1 MRKFSKNLLFRG
13 AQFCAPLLLL
23 LVIIAVTS
31 LARARPAEAAKK
43 TSDFQAFSWKTRADL
58 VKHLKNGQDSNQIRY
73 SEYGFKID
81 TRSSTMYLKG
91 RNKPINLTAR
101 CHGDDSPYRWWFW
114 VKGNK
119 LRSSGIHWS
128 TDSFIATTK
137 PLTYKNG
144 NYNTNQYTNQGD
156 HAPVKRYEVSKA
168 GGFIKSRGKDLTIKG
183 AKWGVSFYVIDLK
196 EWYNNKNYNKLA
208 DDYSGRVFIH
218 TIASIYSAGERRLA
232 GPFTTLASWQAAAR
246 ARGFDSRGVDDYKD
260 HYNQIIPI
268 NNTIKHKLRI
278 YRMHT
283 SKENPVAGKI
293 TDDGEVADSCKFK
306 NDYSSKDSS
315 FIDEKKLKAGSVFTL
330 SKIKTY
336 EYGGTK
342 YYLKGI
348 REVHIDENREAQPY
362 AKFMMLDSLN
372 DNPVAGTDKS
382 TDKYTKVDSNDV
394 SKVDS
399 ISSKD
404 LMYYKKYNIKVNN
417 HSVSVTKKSKDTK
430 VKSVA
435 AGKKKGLT
443 GKKKWD
449 ALADYMKDLH
459 WKNGIKENRIYLVY
473 QEIPEIS
480 IKVFNKVYEHVDG
493 KGYVCVSGGTSPV
506 YKEKIQSGDD
516 KIAVNLTK
524 IQERSV
530 AQEKPDKAGCAAVY
544 KTLGSKKY
552 FPKDIKI
559 SYTDTNGNDTTKKFS
574 IKDYYYDS
582 ANESVGAAGDGF
594 VETDTKK
601 TYSINTGHRDTEKA
615 LNAIVKYV
623 YEKVKLNADRSGEV
637 KIEINYYQPK
647 VPNVALIYRRSYD
660 SDGKAVD
667 TLVQTKKLDNTVI
680 NSTTDE
686 KNCEGSYGPY
696 PTELTF
702 VKNSEGKWSVS
713 ERQPSAGTDNA
724 NTLPLVE
731 EAVYKSEIKNYHG
744 AGSDSWSGSGLRE
757 KSNYF
762 IEKDSTSHTVKY
774 STVFK
779 GNAVKLVYGEKQA
792 SYTFNVYYARKCNGV
807 LGEWELGKTVTKYV
821 DTTPEEEIKR
831 TRYLTYNDTLEG
843 MGVTT
848 VLKPETYLLQDDLTY
863 AAGNKELVKVLG
875 KKTVLVWPQKSMDS
889 VTVNV
894 FYISEDVIPP
904 TPKPSFPI
912 TGGNS
917 SETVTWDDLGHLMGM
932 EEQPSLSSSHNHCES
947 SGRIEEDEVS
957 TVSSSNSSVELEG
970 AADLTLPNGKKD
982 WKNGGKYVPN
992 KLKSKAVT
1000 SAYLSRGGVEKHN
1013 NKTTFTVK
1021 TYRDV
1026 YVHHERWGTDEN
1038 GNRVDQSYRTYDG
1051 IQYGFFDVDVK
1062 TVYFELLR
1070 AEVWKPEKAKVFN
1083 YAFPNSE
1090 VGDKAEL
1097 DSDGDCRTLPKALF
1111 QLKDYF
1117 VLLNNNYPE
1126 WGSNNWGES
1135 TFGEAWC
1142 KINTAALA
1150 NITLRAPDLTIEEGQ
1165 QKPSYKDMISTVHA
1179 NLPGIIKSNWD
1190 VQSDILSFFHPR
1202 WEEEVCMP
1210 KLLCWNEL
1218 E

>member
-1 MRKFSKNLLFRG
+1 M
-13 AQFCAPLLLL
+13 A
-23 LVIIAVTS
+23 ITS
-31 LARARPAEAAKK
+31 LARARPAKAA
-43 TSDFQAFSWKTRADL
+43 SDFKAFSWKTRAEL
-58 VKHLKNGQDSNQIRY
+58 KRHLRSDRDSNGIKY
-73 SEYGFKID
+73 SDYGFEIN
-81 TRSSTMYLKG
+81 TNSSTMYLKG
-91 RNKPINLTAR
+91 KGEIDLTAR
-101 CHGDDSPYRWWFW
+101 CNGDKSPYRWWFW

-119 LRSSGIHWS
+119 LKSSGIHWS
-128 TDSFIATTK
+128 TDSFVATTK
-137 PLTYKNG
+137 PLTG
-144 NYNTNQYTNQGD
+144 SYNTDQYARQGD
-156 HAPVKRYEVSKA
+156 HAPVTRYEVSRR
-168 GGFIKSRGKDLTIKG
+168 GGFIASKGRDLTING
-183 AKWGVSFYVIDLK
+183 AKWGISFYVIDLSK
-196 EWYNNKNYNKLA
+196 WYNNRNYNKLA
-208 DDYSGRVFIH
+208 DDFSGRVYLH
-218 TIASIYSAGERRLA
+218 TIASIYNANERRLA
-232 GPFTTLASWQAAAR
+232 GPFRTLASWTSAAR
-246 ARGFDSRGVDDYKD
+246 ARSFDERGIDDYKD
-260 HYNQIIPI
+260 HYNQVIPI
-268 NNTIKHKLRI
+268 NNTIRHRLRI

-283 SKENPVAGKI
+283 SKKNPVAGKI
-293 TDDGEVADSCKFK
+293 TDDGEVAESCKFTA
-306 NDYSSKDSS
+306 NGHDSS
-315 FIDEKKLKAGSVFTL
+315 FIDEKELKAGSVFTL

-348 REVHIDENREAQPY
+348 REVHIDPDTNEAQPY
-362 AKFMMLDSLN
+362 AKFMMLDSLTS
-372 DNPVAGTDKS
+372 NPVAGTDKS

-404 LMYYKKYNIKVNN
+404 LMYYKEYHIKVNN

-449 ALADYMKDLH
+449 ALADYMKNLH

-524 IQERSV
+524 IQERSI
-530 AQEKPDKAGCAAVY
+530 AKEKPDKAGCAAVY

-559 SYTDTNGNDTTKKFS
+559 SYTDTDGNDTTKKFS

-667 TLVQTKKLDNTVI
+667 TLVQTKKLGNTVI

-713 ERQPSAGTDNA
+713 ERQSSAGTDSA

-757 KSNYF
+757 ETNYF

-779 GNAVKLVYGEKQA
+779 GNVVKLVYGEKQA

-863 AAGNKELVKVLG
+863 ATGNKELVKVLG

-894 FYISEDVIPP
+894 FYVSEEVIPP
-904 TPKPSFPI
+904 TPKPSFPV
-912 TGGNS
+912 TEGNS
-917 SETVTWDDLGHLMGM
+917 SETVTWDDLGHLMGT

-1038 GNRVDQSYRTYDG
+1038 GSRVDQSYRTYDG

-1135 TFGEAWC
+1135 TFGKAWC
-1142 KINTAALA
+1142 KINKAALA

-1165 QKPSYKDMISTVHA
+1165 EKPSYEDMISTVHA

-1202 WEEEVCMP
+1202 WEEEVRMP

>member
-23 LVIIAVTS
+23 LMIIAVTS
-31 LARARPAEAAKK
+31 LARAHPVEAAKK
-43 TSDFQAFSWKTRADL
+43 TSDFQAFCWDDREEL

-73 SEYGFKID
+73 SEYGFKVD

-91 RNKPINLTAR
+91 RNKPIDLTAR
-101 CHGDDSPYRWWFW
+101 CHGSKSPYRWWFW

-119 LRSSGIHWS
+119 LRTSSIHWS

-156 HAPVKRYEVSKA
+156 HAPVRCYEVSKTD
-168 GGFIKSRGKDLTIKG
+168 GFIKSKGKPVFAKG
-183 AKWGVSFYVIDLK
+183 AKWGISFYVIDLSK
-196 EWYNNKNYNKLA
+196 WYNNKNYNKLA

-218 TIASIYSAGERRLA
+218 TIASIYGANERRLA

-268 NNTIKHKLRI
+268 NNHIKHELRI

-283 SKENPVAGKI
+283 SKKNPVAGKI
-293 TDDGEVADSCKFK
+293 TDKGKVYESCKFK
-306 NDYSSKDSS
+306 DAKGDNS
-315 FIDEKKLKAGSVFTL
+315 FVGKKSLKAGSVFTL

-348 REVHIDENREAQPY
+348 REVHIDPDTNKAQPY
-362 AKFMMLDSLN
+362 AKFMMLDSLTS
-372 DNPVAGTDKS
+372 NPVAGTDKS

-404 LMYYKKYNIKVNN
+404 LMYYKEYNIKVNN
-417 HSVSVTKKSKDTK
+417 HGVSVTKKSNDTK
-430 VKSVA
+430 VKSVV

-443 GKKKWD
+443 GRKKWD
-449 ALADYMKDLH
+449 ALADYMKNLH

-516 KIAVNLTK
+516 TVAVNLTR
-524 IQERSV
+524 IQERSI
-530 AQEKPDKAGCAAVY
+530 AKEKPDKAGCAAVY

-667 TLVQTKKLDNTVI
+667 TLVQTKKLGNTVI

-713 ERQPSAGTDNA
+713 ERQSSAGTDSA

-757 KSNYF
+757 ETKYYV
-762 IEKDSTSHTVKY
+762 EKDSTSHTVKY

-863 AAGNKELVKVLG
+863 TAGNKELVKVLG

-894 FYISEDVIPP
+894 FYVSEDVIPP

-912 TGGNS
+912 TGGTS
-917 SETVTWDDLGHLMGM
+917 SEIVTWDDLGHSMGT

-1000 SAYLSRGGVEKHN
+1000 SAYLSRGGVKKHN

-1090 VGDKAEL
+1090 VGDKAGL

-1202 WEEEVCMP
+1202 WEEQVCMP

>member
-1 MRKFSKNLLFRG
+1 M
-13 AQFCAPLLLL
+13 
-23 LVIIAVTS
+23 
-31 LARARPAEAAKK
+31 
-43 TSDFQAFSWKTRADL
+43 
-58 VKHLKNGQDSNQIRY
+58 
-73 SEYGFKID
+73 
-81 TRSSTMYLKG
+81 
-91 RNKPINLTAR
+91 
-101 CHGDDSPYRWWFW
+101 
-114 VKGNK
+114 
-119 LRSSGIHWS
+119 
-128 TDSFIATTK
+128 
-137 PLTYKNG
+137 
-144 NYNTNQYTNQGD
+144 
-156 HAPVKRYEVSKA
+156 
-168 GGFIKSRGKDLTIKG
+168 
-183 AKWGVSFYVIDLK
+183 
-196 EWYNNKNYNKLA
+196 
-208 DDYSGRVFIH
+208 
-218 TIASIYSAGERRLA
+218 
-232 GPFTTLASWQAAAR
+232 
-246 ARGFDSRGVDDYKD
+246 
-260 HYNQIIPI
+260 
-268 NNTIKHKLRI
+268 
-278 YRMHT
+278 
-283 SKENPVAGKI
+283 
-293 TDDGEVADSCKFK
+293 
-306 NDYSSKDSS
+306 
-315 FIDEKKLKAGSVFTL
+315 
-330 SKIKTY
+330 
-336 EYGGTK
+336 
-342 YYLKGI
+342 
-348 REVHIDENREAQPY
+348 
-362 AKFMMLDSLN
+362 
-372 DNPVAGTDKS
+372 
-382 TDKYTKVDSNDV
+382 
-394 SKVDS
+394 
-399 ISSKD
+399 
-404 LMYYKKYNIKVNN
+404 
-417 HSVSVTKKSKDTK
+417 
-430 VKSVA
+430 
-435 AGKKKGLT
+435 
-443 GKKKWD
+443 
-449 ALADYMKDLH
+449 
-459 WKNGIKENRIYLVY
+459 
-473 QEIPEIS
+473 
-480 IKVFNKVYEHVDG
+480 
-493 KGYVCVSGGTSPV
+493 
-506 YKEKIQSGDD
+506 
-516 KIAVNLTK
+516 
-524 IQERSV
+524 
-530 AQEKPDKAGCAAVY
+530 
-544 KTLGSKKY
+544 
-552 FPKDIKI
+552 
-559 SYTDTNGNDTTKKFS
+559 
-574 IKDYYYDS
+574 
-582 ANESVGAAGDGF
+582 
-594 VETDTKK
+594 
-601 TYSINTGHRDTEKA
+601 
-615 LNAIVKYV
+615 
-623 YEKVKLNADRSGEV
+623 
-637 KIEINYYQPK
+637 
-647 VPNVALIYRRSYD
+647 
-660 SDGKAVD
+660 
-667 TLVQTKKLDNTVI
+667 
-680 NSTTDE
+680 
-686 KNCEGSYGPY
+686 
-696 PTELTF
+696 
-702 VKNSEGKWSVS
+702 
-713 ERQPSAGTDNA
+713 
-724 NTLPLVE
+724 
-731 EAVYKSEIKNYHG
+731 
-744 AGSDSWSGSGLRE
+744 RE

-875 KKTVLVWPQKSMDS
+875 KRTVLVWPQKSMDS

-894 FYISEDVIPP
+894 FYVSEEVIPP
-904 TPKPSFPI
+904 TPKPSFPV
-912 TGGNS
+912 TEGNS
-917 SETVTWDDLGHLMGM
+917 SETVTWDDLGHPMGT
-932 EEQPSLSSSHNHCES
+932 EGDPSECSSHNHCES

-982 WKNGGKYVPN
+982 WKNGGQYVPN

-1000 SAYLSRGGVEKHN
+1000 SAYLSRGGVKKHN

-1165 QKPSYKDMISTVHA
+1165 EKPSYEDMISTVHA

>member
-1 MRKFSKNLLFRG
+1 
-13 AQFCAPLLLL
+13 
-23 LVIIAVTS
+23 
-31 LARARPAEAAKK
+31 
-43 TSDFQAFSWKTRADL
+43 
-58 VKHLKNGQDSNQIRY
+58 
-73 SEYGFKID
+73 
-81 TRSSTMYLKG
+81 MYLKG
-91 RNKPINLTAR
+91 KGKINLTAR
-101 CHGDDSPYRWWFW
+101 CHGSKSPYRWWFW

-168 GGFIKSRGKDLTIKG
+168 GGFIKSKGKPVFAKG
-183 AKWGVSFYVIDLK
+183 AKWGISFYVIDLSK
-196 EWYNNKNYNKLA
+196 WYNNKNYNKLA
-208 DDYSGRVFIH
+208 DDYSGRVYIH
-218 TIASIYSAGERRLA
+218 TIASIYNANERRLA
-232 GPFTTLASWQAAAR
+232 GPFRTLASWKAAAR

-260 HYNQIIPI
+260 HYNQVLPI
-268 NNTIKHKLRI
+268 NNTIRHTLRI

-283 SKENPVAGKI
+283 SKKKPVAGKI

-315 FIDEKKLKAGSVFTL
+315 FIDEKELKAGSVFTL

-348 REVHIDENREAQPY
+348 REVHIDPDTDEAQPY
-362 AKFMMLDSLN
+362 AKFMMLDSLTS
-372 DNPVAGTDKS
+372 NPVVGTDKS

-404 LMYYKKYNIKVNN
+404 LMYYKEYNIKVNN
-417 HSVSVTKKSKDTK
+417 HSVSVTKTSNNTK
-430 VKSVA
+430 VKSVV
-435 AGKKKGLT
+435 AGKKRGLT
-443 GKKKWD
+443 GRKKWD

-493 KGYVCVSGGTSPV
+493 DGYVCVSGGTSPV

-516 KIAVNLTK
+516 TVAVNLTK
-524 IQERSV
+524 IQERSI
-530 AQEKPDKAGCAAVY
+530 AKEKPDKAGCAAVY

-552 FPKDIKI
+552 FPRDIKI

-667 TLVQTKKLDNTVI
+667 TLVQTKKLGNTVI
-680 NSTTDE
+680 NSTADE
-686 KNCEGSYGPY
+686 KSCEGSYGPY

-702 VKNSEGKWSVS
+702 VKNSEGKWGVAEKQSG
-713 ERQPSAGTDNA
+713 AGTDSA

-757 KSNYF
+757 KSKYYV
-762 IEKDSTSHTVKY
+762 EKDSTSHTVKY

-831 TRYLTYNDTLEG
+831 TRYLIYNDTLEG

-894 FYISEDVIPP
+894 FYVSEDVIPP
-904 TPKPSFPI
+904 TPTPSSPAEEE
-912 TGGNS
+912 
-917 SETVTWDDLGHLMGM
+917 ETTETFTWDDLGNSMGT
-932 EEQPSLSSSHNHCES
+932 EEQPSSSSSHNHCES

-957 TVSSSNSSVELEG
+957 TVSSTESSVELDG

-992 KLKSKAVT
+992 KLKSKAET
-1000 SAYLSRGGVEKHN
+1000 SAYLSKGAVKKHN

-1026 YVHHERWGTDEN
+1026 YVHHERWGTDES
-1038 GNRVDQSYRTYDG
+1038 GSRVDQSYRTYDG

-1165 QKPSYKDMISTVHA
+1165 
-1179 NLPGIIKSNWD
+1179 
-1190 VQSDILSFFHPR
+1190 SDILSFFHTR
-1202 WEEEVCMP
+1202 WEEQVCMP

>member
-1 MRKFSKNLLFRG
+1 MRKFSKKFIVRG

-23 LVIIAVTS
+23 LVMIAVTS
-31 LARARPAEAAKK
+31 LARARPAKAA
-43 TSDFQAFSWKTRADL
+43 SDFKAFSWKTRGELA
-58 VKHLKNGQDSNQIRY
+58 KHLRSDRDSNGIKY
-73 SEYGFKID
+73 SDYGFEIN
-81 TRSSTMYLKG
+81 TNSSTMYLKG
-91 RNKPINLTAR
+91 KGEIDLTAR
-101 CHGDDSPYRWWFW
+101 CKGDDSPYRWWFW

-128 TDSFIATTK
+128 TDSFVATTK
-137 PLTYKNG
+137 PLTG
-144 NYNTNQYTNQGD
+144 SYNTNQYARQGD
-156 HAPVKRYEVSKA
+156 HAPVTRYEVSRR
-168 GGFIKSRGKDLTIKG
+168 GGFIASKGRDLTING
-183 AKWGVSFYVIDLK
+183 AKWGISLYVIDLSK
-196 EWYNNKNYNKLA
+196 WYNNRNYNKLA
-208 DDYSGRVFIH
+208 DDFSGRVYLH
-218 TIASIYSAGERRLA
+218 TIASIYNANERRLA
-232 GPFTTLASWQAAAR
+232 GPFRTLASWTSAAR
-246 ARGFDSRGVDDYKD
+246 ARSFDERGIDDYKD
-260 HYNQIIPI
+260 HYNQVIPI
-268 NNTIKHKLRI
+268 NNTIRHKLRI

-293 TDDGEVADSCKFK
+293 TDDGKVAESCEFK
-306 NDYSSKDSS
+306 NNKEQDIS
-315 FIDEKKLKAGSVFTL
+315 FIDEKELKAGSVFTL
-330 SKIKTY
+330 SNIKTY

-362 AKFMMLDSLN
+362 AKFMMLDSLTS
-372 DNPVAGTDKS
+372 NPVAGTDKS

-430 VKSVA
+430 VKSVV
-435 AGKKKGLT
+435 AGKKRGLT
-443 GKKKWD
+443 GRKKWD

-516 KIAVNLTK
+516 TVAVNLTR
-524 IQERSV
+524 IQERSI
-530 AQEKPDKAGCAAVY
+530 AKEKPDKAGCAAVY
-544 KTLGSKKY
+544 KTLGGKKY

-601 TYSINTGHRDTEKA
+601 IYSINTGHRDTEKA

-667 TLVQTKKLDNTVI
+667 TLVQTKKLGNTVI

-702 VKNSEGKWSVS
+702 VKNSEGKWSVAEGQS
-713 ERQPSAGTDNA
+713 SAGTDST

-875 KKTVLVWPQKSMDS
+875 KRTVLVWPQKSMDS

-894 FYISEDVIPP
+894 FYVSEDVIPP
-904 TPKPSFPI
+904 TPTPSFPI
-912 TGGNS
+912 TEGTS
-917 SETVTWDDLGHLMGM
+917 SETVTWDDLGHSMGT

-982 WKNGGKYVPN
+982 WKNGGQYVPN

-1000 SAYLSRGGVEKHN
+1000 SAYLSRGGVKKHN

>member
-23 LVIIAVTS
+23 LMIIAVTS
-31 LARARPAEAAKK
+31 LARARPVEAAKK
-43 TSDFQAFSWKTRADL
+43 TSDFQAFCWDDRGKL

-73 SEYGFKID
+73 SEYGFKVD
-81 TRSSTMYLKG
+81 TRSSMMYLKG
-91 RNKPINLTAR
+91 RNKPIDLTAR
-101 CHGDDSPYRWWFW
+101 CHGSKSPYRWWFW

-119 LRSSGIHWS
+119 LRTSPIHWS

-156 HAPVKRYEVSKA
+156 HAPVKCYEVSKTD
-168 GGFIKSRGKDLTIKG
+168 GFIKSKGKPVFAKG
-183 AKWGVSFYVIDLK
+183 AKWGISFYVIDLSK
-196 EWYNNKNYNKLA
+196 WYNNKNYNKLA
-208 DDYSGRVFIH
+208 DDYSGRVYIH
-218 TIASIYSAGERRLA
+218 TIASIYGASGKRLA

-268 NNTIKHKLRI
+268 NNSVRHELRI

-283 SKENPVAGKI
+283 SKKNPVAGKI
-293 TDDGEVADSCKFK
+293 TDDGEVDESCKFK
-306 NDYSSKDSS
+306 DAKGESS
-315 FIDEKKLKAGSVFTL
+315 FIAKKPLKAGSVFTL

-348 REVHIDENREAQPY
+348 REVHIDDKGNAQPY
-362 AKFMMLDSLN
+362 AKFMMLDSLTS
-372 DNPVAGTDKS
+372 NPVAGTDKS

-417 HSVSVTKKSKDTK
+417 HSVSVTKTSNNTK
-430 VKSVA
+430 VKSVV
-435 AGKKKGLT
+435 AGKKRGLT
-443 GKKKWD
+443 GRKKWD

-524 IQERSV
+524 IQERSI
-530 AQEKPDKAGCAAVY
+530 AKEKPDKAGCAAVY

-601 TYSINTGHRDTEKA
+601 TYSINTGHKDTEKA

-713 ERQPSAGTDNA
+713 ERQPSAGTDSA

-757 KSNYF
+757 ETKYYV
-762 IEKDSTSHTVKY
+762 EKDSTSHTVKY

-821 DTTPEEEIKR
+821 DTTPEEESKR

-848 VLKPETYLLQDDLTY
+848 VLKPETYLLQDDLTSTE
-863 AAGNKELVKVLG
+863 GNKELVKVLG
-875 KKTVLVWPQKSMDS
+875 KKTVLVCPQKSMDS

-894 FYISEDVIPP
+894 FYVSEDVIPP
-904 TPKPSFPI
+904 TPKPSSPVDEE
-912 TGGNS
+912 
-917 SETVTWDDLGHLMGM
+917 ETTETFTWDDLGNSMGT

-957 TVSSSNSSVELEG
+957 TVSSTESSVELEG

-982 WKNGGKYVPN
+982 WKNGGQYVPN
-992 KLKSKAVT
+992 KLKSKAET
-1000 SAYLSRGGVEKHN
+1000 SAYLSKGAVKKHN
-1013 NKTTFTVK
+1013 SKTTFTVK

-1026 YVHHERWGTDEN
+1026 YVHHERWGTDES
-1038 GNRVDQSYRTYDG
+1038 GSRVDQSYRTYDG

-1142 KINTAALA
+1142 KINKAALA
-1150 NITLRAPDLTIEEGQ
+1150 NIMLRAPDLTIEEGQ

-1210 KLLCWNEL
+1210 KLLC
-1218 E
+1218 

>member
-1 MRKFSKNLLFRG
+1 MRKFSKKFIVRG
-13 AQFCAPLLLL
+13 VRFCTPLLLF
-23 LVIIAVTS
+23 LVVMAITS
-31 LARARPAEAAKK
+31 LARARPAKAA
-43 TSDFQAFSWKTRADL
+43 SDFKAFSWKTRAEL
-58 VKHLKNGQDSNQIRY
+58 KRHLRSDRDSNGIKY
-73 SEYGFKID
+73 SDYGFEIN
-81 TRSSTMYLKG
+81 TNSSTMYLKG
-91 RNKPINLTAR
+91 KGEIDLTAR
-101 CHGDDSPYRWWFW
+101 CNGDKSPYRWWFW

-119 LRSSGIHWS
+119 LKSSGIHWS
-128 TDSFIATTK
+128 TDSFVATTK
-137 PLTYKNG
+137 PLTG
-144 NYNTNQYTNQGD
+144 SYNTDQYARQGD
-156 HAPVKRYEVSKA
+156 HAPVTRYEVSRR
-168 GGFIKSRGKDLTIKG
+168 GGFIASKGRDLTING
-183 AKWGVSFYVIDLK
+183 AKWGISFYVIDLSK
-196 EWYNNKNYNKLA
+196 WYNNRNYNKLA
-208 DDYSGRVFIH
+208 DDFSGRVYLH
-218 TIASIYSAGERRLA
+218 TIASIYNANERRLA
-232 GPFTTLASWQAAAR
+232 GPFRTLASWTSAAR
-246 ARGFDSRGVDDYKD
+246 ARSFDERGIDDYKD
-260 HYNQIIPI
+260 HYNQVIPI
-268 NNTIKHKLRI
+268 NNTIRHTLRI

-283 SKENPVAGKI
+283 SKKNPVAGKI
-293 TDDGEVADSCKFK
+293 TDDGEVAESCKFGR
-306 NDYSSKDSS
+306 NSS
-315 FIDEKKLKAGSVFTL
+315 FIDEKELKAGSVFTF

-348 REVHIDENREAQPY
+348 REVHIDPDTNEAQPY
-362 AKFMMLDSLN
+362 AKFMMLDSLTS
-372 DNPVAGTDKS
+372 NPVAGTDKL

-404 LMYYKKYNIKVNN
+404 LMYYKEYNIKVNN
-417 HSVSVTKKSKDTK
+417 HGVSVTKKSNDTK
-430 VKSVA
+430 VKSVV
-435 AGKKKGLT
+435 AGKKRGLT
-443 GKKKWD
+443 GRKKWD

-493 KGYVCVSGGTSPV
+493 DGYVCVSGGTSPV

-516 KIAVNLTK
+516 TVAVNLTR
-524 IQERSV
+524 IQERSI
-530 AQEKPDKAGCAAVY
+530 AKEKPDKAGCAAVY

-601 TYSINTGHRDTEKA
+601 TYSINTGHKDTEKA

-667 TLVQTKKLDNTVI
+667 TLVQTKKLGNTVI

-713 ERQPSAGTDNA
+713 ERQSSAGTDSA

-757 KSNYF
+757 KSNYYV
-762 IEKDSTSHTVKY
+762 EKDSTSHTVKY

-894 FYISEDVIPP
+894 FYVSEDVIPP
-904 TPKPSFPI
+904 TPKPSFPV
-912 TGGNS
+912 TEGNS
-917 SETVTWDDLGHLMGM
+917 SETVTWDDLGHSMGT
-932 EEQPSLSSSHNHCES
+932 EENPSLSSSHNHCES

-982 WKNGGKYVPN
+982 WKNGGQYVPN

-1000 SAYLSRGGVEKHN
+1000 SAYLSRGAVKKHN

-1026 YVHHERWGTDEN
+1026 YVHHERWGTDES
-1038 GNRVDQSYRTYDG
+1038 GSRVDQSYRTYDG

-1165 QKPSYKDMISTVHA
+1165 EKPSYEDMISTVHA

-1190 VQSDILSFFHPR
+1190 VQSDILSFSHPR
-1202 WEEEVCMP
+1202 WEEDVRMP

>member
-23 LVIIAVTS
+23 LMIIAVTS
-31 LARARPAEAAKK
+31 LARARPVEAAKK
-43 TSDFQAFSWKTRADL
+43 TSDFQAFCWDDRGKL

-73 SEYGFKID
+73 SEYGFKVD
-81 TRSSTMYLKG
+81 TRSSMMYLKG
-91 RNKPINLTAR
+91 RNKPIDLTAR
-101 CHGDDSPYRWWFW
+101 CHGSKSPYRWWFW

-119 LRSSGIHWS
+119 LRTSPIHWS

-156 HAPVKRYEVSKA
+156 HAPVKCYEVSKTD
-168 GGFIKSRGKDLTIKG
+168 GFIKSKEKPVFAKG
-183 AKWGVSFYVIDLK
+183 AKWGISFYVIDLSK
-196 EWYNNKNYNKLA
+196 WYNNKNYNKLA
-208 DDYSGRVFIH
+208 DDYSGRVYIH
-218 TIASIYSAGERRLA
+218 TIASIYGASGKRLA

-268 NNTIKHKLRI
+268 NNSVRHELRI

-283 SKENPVAGKI
+283 SKKNPVAGKI
-293 TDDGEVADSCKFK
+293 TDDGEVDESCKFK
-306 NDYSSKDSS
+306 DAKGESS
-315 FIDEKKLKAGSVFTL
+315 FIAKKPLKAGSVFTL

-348 REVHIDENREAQPY
+348 REVHIDDKGNAQPY
-362 AKFMMLDSLN
+362 AKFMMLDSLTS
-372 DNPVAGTDKS
+372 NPVAGTDKS

-417 HSVSVTKKSKDTK
+417 HSVSVTKTSNNTK
-430 VKSVA
+430 VKSVV
-435 AGKKKGLT
+435 AGKKRGLT
-443 GKKKWD
+443 GRKKWD

-524 IQERSV
+524 IQERSI
-530 AQEKPDKAGCAAVY
+530 AKEKPDKAGCAAVY

-601 TYSINTGHRDTEKA
+601 TYSINTGHKDTEKA

-713 ERQPSAGTDNA
+713 ERQPSAGTDSA

-757 KSNYF
+757 ETKYYV
-762 IEKDSTSHTVKY
+762 EKDSTSHTVKY

-821 DTTPEEEIKR
+821 DTTPEEESKR

-848 VLKPETYLLQDDLTY
+848 VLKPETYLLQDDLTSTE
-863 AAGNKELVKVLG
+863 GNKELVKVLG
-875 KKTVLVWPQKSMDS
+875 KKTVLVCPQKSMDS

-894 FYISEDVIPP
+894 FYVSEDVIPP
-904 TPKPSFPI
+904 TPKPSSPVDEE
-912 TGGNS
+912 
-917 SETVTWDDLGHLMGM
+917 ETTETFTWDDLGNSMGT

-957 TVSSSNSSVELEG
+957 TVSSTESSVELEG

-982 WKNGGKYVPN
+982 WKNGGQYVPN
-992 KLKSKAVT
+992 KLKSKAET
-1000 SAYLSRGGVEKHN
+1000 SAYLSKGAVKKHN
-1013 NKTTFTVK
+1013 SKTTFTVK

-1026 YVHHERWGTDEN
+1026 YVHHERWGTDES
-1038 GNRVDQSYRTYDG
+1038 GSRVDQSYRTYDG

-1142 KINTAALA
+1142 KINKAALA
-1150 NITLRAPDLTIEEGQ
+1150 NIMLRAPDLTIEEGQ

-1210 KLLCWNEL
+1210 KLLC
-1218 E
+1218 

>member
-1 MRKFSKNLLFRG
+1 MRKFSKKFIVRG
-13 AQFCAPLLLL
+13 VRFCTPLLLF
-23 LVIIAVTS
+23 LVVMAITS
-31 LARARPAEAAKK
+31 LARARPAKAA
-43 TSDFQAFSWKTRADL
+43 SDFKAFSWKTRAEL
-58 VKHLKNGQDSNQIRY
+58 KRHLRSDRDSNGIKY
-73 SEYGFKID
+73 SDYGFEIN
-81 TRSSTMYLKG
+81 TNSSTMYLKG
-91 RNKPINLTAR
+91 KGEIDLTAR
-101 CHGDDSPYRWWFW
+101 CNGDKSPYRWWFW

-119 LRSSGIHWS
+119 LKSSGIHWS
-128 TDSFIATTK
+128 TDSFVATTK
-137 PLTYKNG
+137 PLTG
-144 NYNTNQYTNQGD
+144 SYNTDQYARQGD
-156 HAPVKRYEVSKA
+156 HAPVTRYEVSRR
-168 GGFIKSRGKDLTIKG
+168 GGFIASKGRDLTING
-183 AKWGVSFYVIDLK
+183 AKWGISFYVIDLSK
-196 EWYNNKNYNKLA
+196 WYNNRNYNKLA
-208 DDYSGRVFIH
+208 DDFSGRVYLH
-218 TIASIYSAGERRLA
+218 TIASIYNANERRLA
-232 GPFTTLASWQAAAR
+232 GPFRTLASWTSAAR
-246 ARGFDSRGVDDYKD
+246 ARSFDERGIDDYKD
-260 HYNQIIPI
+260 HYNQVIPI
-268 NNTIKHKLRI
+268 NNTIRHTLRI

-283 SKENPVAGKI
+283 SKKNPVAGKI
-293 TDDGEVADSCKFK
+293 TDDGEVAESCKFGR
-306 NDYSSKDSS
+306 NSS
-315 FIDEKKLKAGSVFTL
+315 FIDEKELKAGSVFTF

-348 REVHIDENREAQPY
+348 REVHIDPDTNEAQPY

-404 LMYYKKYNIKVNN
+404 LMYYKEYNIKVNN

-430 VKSVA
+430 VKSVV
-435 AGKKKGLT
+435 AGKKRGLT
-443 GKKKWD
+443 GRKKWKD
-449 ALADYMKDLH
+449 IADYMKNLH

-493 KGYVCVSGGTSPV
+493 DGYVCVSGGTSPV

-516 KIAVNLTK
+516 TVAVNLTK
-524 IQERSV
+524 IQERSI

-544 KTLGSKKY
+544 KTLGGKKY

-559 SYTDTNGNDTTKKFS
+559 SYTDTDGNDTTKKFS

-601 TYSINTGHRDTEKA
+601 TYSINTGHKDTEKA

-647 VPNVALIYRRSYD
+647 VPNVALIYRRTYD
-660 SDGKAVD
+660 ENGKAVD
-667 TLVQTKKLDNTVI
+667 TLVQTKKLGNTVI

-713 ERQPSAGTDNA
+713 ERQSSAGTDSA

-757 KSNYF
+757 KSNYYV
-762 IEKDSTSHTVKY
+762 EKDSTSHTVKY

-894 FYISEDVIPP
+894 FYVSEDVIPP
-904 TPKPSFPI
+904 TPKPSFPV
-912 TGGNS
+912 TEGNS
-917 SETVTWDDLGHLMGM
+917 SETVTWDDLGHSMGT

-947 SGRIEEDEVS
+947 AGRIEEDEVS

-1000 SAYLSRGGVEKHN
+1000 SAYLSRGGVKKHN

-1026 YVHHERWGTDEN
+1026 YVHHERWGTDES
-1038 GNRVDQSYRTYDG
+1038 GSRVDQSYRTYDG

-1202 WEEEVCMP
+1202 WEEQVCMP

>member
-1 MRKFSKNLLFRG
+1 MRKFSKKFIVRG

-23 LVIIAVTS
+23 LVMIAVTS
-31 LARARPAEAAKK
+31 LARARPAKAA
-43 TSDFQAFSWKTRADL
+43 SDFKAFSWKTRGELA
-58 VKHLKNGQDSNQIRY
+58 KHLRSDRDSNGIKY
-73 SEYGFKID
+73 SDYGFEIN
-81 TRSSTMYLKG
+81 TNSSTMYLKG
-91 RNKPINLTAR
+91 KGEIDLTAR
-101 CHGDDSPYRWWFW
+101 CKGDDSPYRWWFW

-128 TDSFIATTK
+128 TDSFVATTK
-137 PLTYKNG
+137 PLTG
-144 NYNTNQYTNQGD
+144 SYNTNQYARQGD
-156 HAPVKRYEVSKA
+156 HAPVTRYEVSRR
-168 GGFIKSRGKDLTIKG
+168 GGFIASKGRDLTING
-183 AKWGVSFYVIDLK
+183 AKWGISLYVIDLSK
-196 EWYNNKNYNKLA
+196 WYNNRNYNKLA
-208 DDYSGRVFIH
+208 DDFSGRVYLH
-218 TIASIYSAGERRLA
+218 TIASIYNANERRLA
-232 GPFTTLASWQAAAR
+232 GPFRTLASWTSAAR
-246 ARGFDSRGVDDYKD
+246 ARSFDERGIDDYKD
-260 HYNQIIPI
+260 HYNQVIPI
-268 NNTIKHKLRI
+268 NNTIRHKLRI

-293 TDDGEVADSCKFK
+293 TDDGKVAESCEFK
-306 NDYSSKDSS
+306 NNKEQDIS
-315 FIDEKKLKAGSVFTL
+315 FIDEKELKAGSVFTL
-330 SKIKTY
+330 SNIKTY

-362 AKFMMLDSLN
+362 AKFMMLDSLTS
-372 DNPVAGTDKS
+372 NPVAGTDKS

-430 VKSVA
+430 VKSVV
-435 AGKKKGLT
+435 AGKKRGLT
-443 GKKKWD
+443 GRKKWD

-516 KIAVNLTK
+516 TVAVNLTR
-524 IQERSV
+524 IQERSI
-530 AQEKPDKAGCAAVY
+530 AKEKPDKAGCAAVY
-544 KTLGSKKY
+544 KTLGGKKY

-601 TYSINTGHRDTEKA
+601 IYSINTGHRDTEKA

-667 TLVQTKKLDNTVI
+667 TLVQTKKLGNTVI

-702 VKNSEGKWSVS
+702 VKNSEGKWSVAEGQS
-713 ERQPSAGTDNA
+713 SAGTDST

-875 KKTVLVWPQKSMDS
+875 KRTVLVWRSR
-889 VTVNV
+889 
-894 FYISEDVIPP
+894 
-904 TPKPSFPI
+904 
-912 TGGNS
+912 
-917 SETVTWDDLGHLMGM
+917 
-932 EEQPSLSSSHNHCES
+932 SL
-947 SGRIEEDEVS
+947 
-957 TVSSSNSSVELEG
+957 
-970 AADLTLPNGKKD
+970 
-982 WKNGGKYVPN
+982 W
-992 KLKSKAVT
+992 
-1000 SAYLSRGGVEKHN
+1000 
-1013 NKTTFTVK
+1013 
-1021 TYRDV
+1021 
-1026 YVHHERWGTDEN
+1026 
-1038 GNRVDQSYRTYDG
+1038 
-1051 IQYGFFDVDVK
+1051 
-1062 TVYFELLR
+1062 
-1070 AEVWKPEKAKVFN
+1070 
-1083 YAFPNSE
+1083 
-1090 VGDKAEL
+1090 
-1097 DSDGDCRTLPKALF
+1097 
-1111 QLKDYF
+1111 
-1117 VLLNNNYPE
+1117 
-1126 WGSNNWGES
+1126 
-1135 TFGEAWC
+1135 
-1142 KINTAALA
+1142 TA
-1150 NITLRAPDLTIEEGQ
+1150 
-1165 QKPSYKDMISTVHA
+1165 
-1179 NLPGIIKSNWD
+1179 
-1190 VQSDILSFFHPR
+1190 
-1202 WEEEVCMP
+1202 
-1210 KLLCWNEL
+1210 
-1218 E
+1218 

>member
-1 MRKFSKNLLFRG
+1 M
-13 AQFCAPLLLL
+13 
-23 LVIIAVTS
+23 
-31 LARARPAEAAKK
+31 AEK
-43 TSDFQAFSWKTRADL
+43 Q
-58 VKHLKNGQDSNQIRY
+58 
-73 SEYGFKID
+73 
-81 TRSSTMYLKG
+81 
-91 RNKPINLTAR
+91 
-101 CHGDDSPYRWWFW
+101 
-114 VKGNK
+114 
-119 LRSSGIHWS
+119 SG
-128 TDSFIATTK
+128 
-137 PLTYKNG
+137 
-144 NYNTNQYTNQGD
+144 
-156 HAPVKRYEVSKA
+156 
-168 GGFIKSRGKDLTIKG
+168 
-183 AKWGVSFYVIDLK
+183 
-196 EWYNNKNYNKLA
+196 
-208 DDYSGRVFIH
+208 
-218 TIASIYSAGERRLA
+218 
-232 GPFTTLASWQAAAR
+232 
-246 ARGFDSRGVDDYKD
+246 
-260 HYNQIIPI
+260 
-268 NNTIKHKLRI
+268 
-278 YRMHT
+278 
-283 SKENPVAGKI
+283 
-293 TDDGEVADSCKFK
+293 
-306 NDYSSKDSS
+306 
-315 FIDEKKLKAGSVFTL
+315 
-330 SKIKTY
+330 
-336 EYGGTK
+336 
-342 YYLKGI
+342 
-348 REVHIDENREAQPY
+348 
-362 AKFMMLDSLN
+362 
-372 DNPVAGTDKS
+372 AGTDS
-382 TDKYTKVDSNDV
+382 
-394 SKVDS
+394 
-399 ISSKD
+399 
-404 LMYYKKYNIKVNN
+404 
-417 HSVSVTKKSKDTK
+417 
-430 VKSVA
+430 
-435 AGKKKGLT
+435 
-443 GKKKWD
+443 
-449 ALADYMKDLH
+449 
-459 WKNGIKENRIYLVY
+459 
-473 QEIPEIS
+473 
-480 IKVFNKVYEHVDG
+480 
-493 KGYVCVSGGTSPV
+493 
-506 YKEKIQSGDD
+506 
-516 KIAVNLTK
+516 
-524 IQERSV
+524 
-530 AQEKPDKAGCAAVY
+530 
-544 KTLGSKKY
+544 
-552 FPKDIKI
+552 
-559 SYTDTNGNDTTKKFS
+559 
-574 IKDYYYDS
+574 
-582 ANESVGAAGDGF
+582 
-594 VETDTKK
+594 
-601 TYSINTGHRDTEKA
+601 
-615 LNAIVKYV
+615 
-623 YEKVKLNADRSGEV
+623 
-637 KIEINYYQPK
+637 
-647 VPNVALIYRRSYD
+647 
-660 SDGKAVD
+660 
-667 TLVQTKKLDNTVI
+667 
-680 NSTTDE
+680 
-686 KNCEGSYGPY
+686 
-696 PTELTF
+696 
-702 VKNSEGKWSVS
+702 
-713 ERQPSAGTDNA
+713 A

-757 KSNYF
+757 KSKYF
-762 IEKDSTSHTVKY
+762 IEKDSASHTVKY

-875 KKTVLVWPQKSMDS
+875 KRTVLVWPQKSMDS

-894 FYISEDVIPP
+894 FYISEEVIPP
-904 TPKPSFPI
+904 TPKPSFPV
-912 TGGNS
+912 TEGTS
-917 SETVTWDDLGHLMGM
+917 SEIVTWDDLGHPMGT
-932 EEQPSLSSSHNHCES
+932 EENPSECSSHVHCES
-947 SGRIEEDEVS
+947 AGRIERDEVS

-1000 SAYLSRGGVEKHN
+1000 SAYLSKGAVKKHN

-1202 WEEEVCMP
+1202 WEEQVCMP

>member
-23 LVIIAVTS
+23 LMIIAVTS
-31 LARARPAEAAKK
+31 LARARPVEAAKK
-43 TSDFQAFSWKTRADL
+43 TSDFQAFCWDDRGKL

-73 SEYGFKID
+73 SEYGFKVD
-81 TRSSTMYLKG
+81 TRSSMMYLKG
-91 RNKPINLTAR
+91 RNKPIDLTAR
-101 CHGDDSPYRWWFW
+101 CHGSKSPYRWWFW

-119 LRSSGIHWS
+119 LRTSPIHWS

-144 NYNTNQYTNQGD
+144 NYNTNQYTNQGE
-156 HAPVKRYEVSKA
+156 HAPVKCYEVSKTD
-168 GGFIKSRGKDLTIKG
+168 GFIKSKGKPVFAKG
-183 AKWGVSFYVIDLK
+183 AKWGISFYVIDLSK
-196 EWYNNKNYNKLA
+196 WYNNKNYNKLA
-208 DDYSGRVFIH
+208 DDYSGRVYIH
-218 TIASIYSAGERRLA
+218 TIASIYGASGKRLA

-268 NNTIKHKLRI
+268 NNSVRHELRI

-283 SKENPVAGKI
+283 SKKNPVAGKI
-293 TDDGEVADSCKFK
+293 TDDGEVDESCKFK
-306 NDYSSKDSS
+306 DAKGESS
-315 FIDEKKLKAGSVFTL
+315 FIAKKPLKAGSVFTL

-348 REVHIDENREAQPY
+348 REVHIDDKGNAQPY
-362 AKFMMLDSLN
+362 AKFMMLDSLTS
-372 DNPVAGTDKS
+372 NPVAGTDKS

-417 HSVSVTKKSKDTK
+417 HSVSVTKTSNNTK
-430 VKSVA
+430 VKSVV
-435 AGKKKGLT
+435 AGKKRGLT
-443 GKKKWD
+443 GRKKWD

-524 IQERSV
+524 IQERSI
-530 AQEKPDKAGCAAVY
+530 AKEKPDKAGCAAVY

-601 TYSINTGHRDTEKA
+601 TYSINTGHKDTEKA

-713 ERQPSAGTDNA
+713 ERQPSAGTDSA

-757 KSNYF
+757 ETKYYV
-762 IEKDSTSHTVKY
+762 EKDSTSHTVKY

-821 DTTPEEEIKR
+821 DTTPEEESKR

-848 VLKPETYLLQDDLTY
+848 VLKPETYLLQDDLTSTE
-863 AAGNKELVKVLG
+863 GNKELVKVLG
-875 KKTVLVWPQKSMDS
+875 KKTVLVCPQKSMDS

-894 FYISEDVIPP
+894 FYVSEDVIPP
-904 TPKPSFPI
+904 TPKPSSPVDEE
-912 TGGNS
+912 
-917 SETVTWDDLGHLMGM
+917 ETTETFTWDDLGNSMGT

-957 TVSSSNSSVELEG
+957 TVSSTESSVELEG

-982 WKNGGKYVPN
+982 WKNGGQYVPN
-992 KLKSKAVT
+992 KLKSKAET
-1000 SAYLSRGGVEKHN
+1000 SAYLSKGAVKKHN
-1013 NKTTFTVK
+1013 SKTTFTVK

-1026 YVHHERWGTDEN
+1026 YVHHERWGTDES
-1038 GNRVDQSYRTYDG
+1038 GSRVDQSYRTYDG

-1142 KINTAALA
+1142 KINKAALA
-1150 NITLRAPDLTIEEGQ
+1150 NIMLRAPDLTIEEGQ

-1210 KLLCWNEL
+1210 KLLC
-1218 E
+1218 

>member
-792 SYTFNVYYARKCNGV
+792 SYTFNVYCARKCNGV

>member
-23 LVIIAVTS
+23 LMIIAVTS
-31 LARARPAEAAKK
+31 LARARPVEAAKK
-43 TSDFQAFSWKTRADL
+43 TSDFQAFCWDDRGKL

-73 SEYGFKID
+73 SEYGFKVD
-81 TRSSTMYLKG
+81 TRSSMMYLKG
-91 RNKPINLTAR
+91 RNKPIDLTAR
-101 CHGDDSPYRWWFW
+101 CHGSKSPYRWWFW

-119 LRSSGIHWS
+119 LRTSPIHWS

-156 HAPVKRYEVSKA
+156 HAPVKCYEVSKTD
-168 GGFIKSRGKDLTIKG
+168 GFIKSKGKPVFAKG
-183 AKWGVSFYVIDLK
+183 AKWGISFYVIDLSK
-196 EWYNNKNYNKLA
+196 WYNNKNYNKLA
-208 DDYSGRVFIH
+208 DDYSGRVYIH
-218 TIASIYSAGERRLA
+218 TIASIYGASGKRLA
-232 GPFTTLASWQAAAR
+232 GPFTTLASWPAAAR

-268 NNTIKHKLRI
+268 NNSVRHELRI

-283 SKENPVAGKI
+283 SKKNPVAGKI
-293 TDDGEVADSCKFK
+293 TDDGEVDESCKFK
-306 NDYSSKDSS
+306 DAKGESS
-315 FIDEKKLKAGSVFTL
+315 FIAKKPLKAGSVFTL

-348 REVHIDENREAQPY
+348 REVHIDDKGNAQPY
-362 AKFMMLDSLN
+362 AKFMMLDSLTS
-372 DNPVAGTDKS
+372 NPVAGTDKS

-417 HSVSVTKKSKDTK
+417 HSVSVTKTSNNTK
-430 VKSVA
+430 VKSVV
-435 AGKKKGLT
+435 AGKKRGLT
-443 GKKKWD
+443 GRKKWD

-524 IQERSV
+524 IQERSI
-530 AQEKPDKAGCAAVY
+530 AKEKPDKAGCAAVY

-601 TYSINTGHRDTEKA
+601 TYSINTGHKDTEKA

-713 ERQPSAGTDNA
+713 ERQPSAGTDSA

-757 KSNYF
+757 ETKYYV
-762 IEKDSTSHTVKY
+762 EKDSTSHTVKY

-821 DTTPEEEIKR
+821 DTTPEEESKR

-848 VLKPETYLLQDDLTY
+848 VLKPETYLLQDDLTSTE
-863 AAGNKELVKVLG
+863 GNKELVKVLG
-875 KKTVLVWPQKSMDS
+875 KKTVLVCPQKSMDS

-894 FYISEDVIPP
+894 FYVSEDVIPP
-904 TPKPSFPI
+904 TPKPSSPVDEE
-912 TGGNS
+912 
-917 SETVTWDDLGHLMGM
+917 ETTETFTWDDLGNSMGT

-957 TVSSSNSSVELEG
+957 TVSSTESSVELEG

-982 WKNGGKYVPN
+982 WKNGGQYVPN
-992 KLKSKAVT
+992 KLKSKAET
-1000 SAYLSRGGVEKHN
+1000 SAYLSKGAVKKHN
-1013 NKTTFTVK
+1013 SKTTFTVK

-1026 YVHHERWGTDEN
+1026 YVHHERWGTDES
-1038 GNRVDQSYRTYDG
+1038 GSRVDQSYRTYDG

-1142 KINTAALA
+1142 KINKAALA
-1150 NITLRAPDLTIEEGQ
+1150 NIMLRAPDLTIEEGQ

-1210 KLLCWNEL
+1210 KLLC
-1218 E
+1218 

>member
-1 MRKFSKNLLFRG
+1 MRKFSKKFIVRG

-23 LVIIAVTS
+23 LVMIAVTS
-31 LARARPAEAAKK
+31 LARARPAKAA
-43 TSDFQAFSWKTRADL
+43 SDFKAFSWKTRGELA
-58 VKHLKNGQDSNQIRY
+58 KHLRSDRDSNGIKY
-73 SEYGFKID
+73 SDYGFEIN
-81 TRSSTMYLKG
+81 TNSSTMYLKG
-91 RNKPINLTAR
+91 KGEIDLTAR
-101 CHGDDSPYRWWFW
+101 CKGDDSPYRWWFW

-128 TDSFIATTK
+128 TDSFVATTK
-137 PLTYKNG
+137 PLTG
-144 NYNTNQYTNQGD
+144 SYNTNQYARQGD
-156 HAPVKRYEVSKA
+156 HAPVTRYEVSRR
-168 GGFIKSRGKDLTIKG
+168 GGFIASKGRDLTING
-183 AKWGVSFYVIDLK
+183 AKWGISLYVIDLSK
-196 EWYNNKNYNKLA
+196 WYNNRNYNKLA
-208 DDYSGRVFIH
+208 DDFSGRVYLH
-218 TIASIYSAGERRLA
+218 TIASIYNANERRLA
-232 GPFTTLASWQAAAR
+232 GPFRTLASWTSAAR
-246 ARGFDSRGVDDYKD
+246 ARSFDERGIDDYKD
-260 HYNQIIPI
+260 HYNQVIPI
-268 NNTIKHKLRI
+268 NNTIRHKLRI

-293 TDDGEVADSCKFK
+293 TDDGKVAESCEFK
-306 NDYSSKDSS
+306 NNKEQDIS
-315 FIDEKKLKAGSVFTL
+315 FIDEKELKAGSVFTL
-330 SKIKTY
+330 SNIKTY

-362 AKFMMLDSLN
+362 AKFMMLDSLTS
-372 DNPVAGTDKS
+372 NPVAGTDKS

-430 VKSVA
+430 VKSVV
-435 AGKKKGLT
+435 AGKKRGLT
-443 GKKKWD
+443 GRKKWD

-516 KIAVNLTK
+516 TVAVNLTR
-524 IQERSV
+524 IQERSI
-530 AQEKPDKAGCAAVY
+530 AKEKPDKAGCAAVY
-544 KTLGSKKY
+544 KTLGGKKY

-601 TYSINTGHRDTEKA
+601 IYSINTGHRDTEKA

-667 TLVQTKKLDNTVI
+667 TLVQTKKLGNTVI

-702 VKNSEGKWSVS
+702 VKNSEGKWSVAEGQS
-713 ERQPSAGTDNA
+713 SAGTDST

-875 KKTVLVWPQKSMDS
+875 KRTVLVWPQKSMDS

-894 FYISEDVIPP
+894 FYVSEDVIPP
-904 TPKPSFPI
+904 TPTPSFPI
-912 TGGNS
+912 TEGTS
-917 SETVTWDDLGHLMGM
+917 SETVTWDDLGHSMGT

-982 WKNGGKYVPN
+982 WKNGGQYVPN

-1000 SAYLSRGGVEKHN
+1000 SAYLSRGGVKKHN

-1126 WGSNNWGES
+1126 WGSKNWGES

>member
-1 MRKFSKNLLFRG
+1 MRKFSKKFIVRG

-23 LVIIAVTS
+23 LMTIAITS

-43 TSDFQAFSWKTRADL
+43 TSDFQAFSWETRGDL

-73 SEYGFKID
+73 SEYGFKINTGSGD
-81 TRSSTMYLKG
+81 HYLKVEG
-91 RNKPINLTAR
+91 KREPINLTAR
-101 CHGDDSPYRWWFW
+101 CGESKGNNKPPYRYWFW

-128 TDSFIATTK
+128 TDSFVATTK
-137 PLTYKNG
+137 ALTG
-144 NYNTNQYTNQGD
+144 SYNTNQYDNRVNISRLE
-156 HAPVKRYEVSKA
+156 AS
-168 GGFIKSRGKDLTIKG
+168 GGKFIKSKGRALTVNG
-183 AKWGVSFYVIDLK
+183 ARYGITLYVIDLQP
-196 EWYNNKNYNKLA
+196 WYDKNYNKLA
-208 DDYSGRVFIH
+208 DDYSGRVYLH
-218 TIASIYSAGERRLA
+218 TIASIYDTNEKRLA
-232 GPFTTLASWQAAAR
+232 GPFRTLASWTSAAR
-246 ARGFDSRGVDDYKD
+246 ARGFAASGIDDYKD
-260 HYNQIIPI
+260 HYNQVLPI
-268 NNTIKHKLRI
+268 NKSIRHTLKV

-283 SKENPVAGKI
+283 SKKNPIAGKI
-293 TDDGEVADSCKFK
+293 TDDGEVAESCKFK
-306 NDYSSKDSS
+306 SKYDSEGSS
-315 FIDEKKLKAGSVFTL
+315 FIAEKPLKAGSVFTF

-348 REVHIDENREAQPY
+348 REVHIDDKGNAQPY
-362 AKFMMLDSLN
+362 AKFMMLDSLTS
-372 DNPVAGTDKS
+372 NPVAGTDKS

-404 LMYYKKYNIKVNN
+404 LMYYKEYNIKVNN
-417 HSVSVTKKSKDTK
+417 HGVSVTKTSNDTK
-430 VKSVA
+430 VKSVV
-435 AGKKKGLT
+435 AGKKRGLT
-443 GKKKWD
+443 GRKKWD

-493 KGYVCVSGGTSPV
+493 DGYVCVSGGTSPV

-516 KIAVNLTK
+516 TVAVNLTK
-524 IQERSV
+524 IQERSI
-530 AQEKPDKAGCAAVY
+530 AKEKPDKAGCAAVY

-552 FPKDIKI
+552 FPRDIKI

-667 TLVQTKKLDNTVI
+667 TLVQTKKLGNTVI
-680 NSTTDE
+680 NSTADE
-686 KNCEGSYGPY
+686 KSCEGSYGPY

-702 VKNSEGKWSVS
+702 VKNSEGKWGVAEKQSG
-713 ERQPSAGTDNA
+713 AGTDSA

-757 KSNYF
+757 KSKYYV
-762 IEKDSTSHTVKY
+762 EKDSTSHTVKY

-831 TRYLTYNDTLEG
+831 TRYLIYNDTLEG

-894 FYISEDVIPP
+894 FYVSEDVIPP
-904 TPKPSFPI
+904 TPTPSSPAEEE
-912 TGGNS
+912 
-917 SETVTWDDLGHLMGM
+917 ETTETFTWDDLGNSMGT
-932 EEQPSLSSSHNHCES
+932 EEQPSSSSSHNHCES

-957 TVSSSNSSVELEG
+957 TVSSTESSVELDG

-992 KLKSKAVT
+992 KLKSKAET
-1000 SAYLSRGGVEKHN
+1000 SAYLSKGAVKKHN

-1026 YVHHERWGTDEN
+1026 YVHHERWGTDES
-1038 GNRVDQSYRTYDG
+1038 GSRVDQSYRTYDG

-1165 QKPSYKDMISTVHA
+1165 
-1179 NLPGIIKSNWD
+1179 
-1190 VQSDILSFFHPR
+1190 SDILSFFHTR
-1202 WEEEVCMP
+1202 WEEQVCMP

>member
-1 MRKFSKNLLFRG
+1 M
-13 AQFCAPLLLL
+13 A
-23 LVIIAVTS
+23 ITS
-31 LARARPAEAAKK
+31 LARARPAKAA
-43 TSDFQAFSWKTRADL
+43 SDFKAFSWKTRGELA
-58 VKHLKNGQDSNQIRY
+58 KHLRSDRDSNGIKY
-73 SEYGFKID
+73 SDYGFEIN
-81 TRSSTMYLKG
+81 TNSSTMYIKG
-91 RNKPINLTAR
+91 KGKIDLTAK
-101 CHGDDSPYRWWFW
+101 CHGKDSPYRWWFW

-128 TDSFIATTK
+128 TDSFVATTK
-137 PLTYKNG
+137 LLTG
-144 NYNTNQYTNQGD
+144 SYNTNQYAKQGD
-156 HAPVKRYEVSKA
+156 HAPVTRYEVSKA
-168 GGFIKSRGKDLTIKG
+168 SGFIKSKGRDLTING
-183 AKWGVSFYVIDLK
+183 AKWGISFYVIDLSK
-196 EWYNNKNYNKLA
+196 WYNNKNYNKLA
-208 DDYSGRVFIH
+208 DDFSGRVYLH
-218 TIASIYSAGERRLA
+218 TIASIYDANERRLA
-232 GPFTTLASWQAAAR
+232 GPFRTLASWTSAAR
-246 ARGFDSRGVDDYKD
+246 ARSFDERGIDDYKD
-260 HYNQIIPI
+260 HYNQVIPI
-268 NNTIKHKLRI
+268 NNTIRHRLRI

-283 SKENPVAGKI
+283 SKKNPVAGKI
-293 TDDGEVADSCKFK
+293 TDDGEVAESCEFTDSDGRK
-306 NDYSSKDSS
+306 SSL
-315 FIDEKKLKAGSVFTL
+315 IDEKELKAGSVFTL
-330 SKIKTY
+330 SNIKTY

-348 REVHIDENREAQPY
+348 REVHIDPDTNEAQPY
-362 AKFMMLDSLN
+362 AKFMMLDSLTS
-372 DNPVAGTDKS
+372 NPVAGTDKS

-404 LMYYKKYNIKVNN
+404 LMYYKEYNIKVNN

-493 KGYVCVSGGTSPV
+493 DGYVCVSGGTSPV

-524 IQERSV
+524 IHERSI
-530 AQEKPDKAGCAAVY
+530 AKEKPDKAGCAAVY

-559 SYTDTNGNDTTKKFS
+559 SYTDTDGNDTTKKFS

-667 TLVQTKKLDNTVI
+667 TLVQTKKLGNTVI

-713 ERQPSAGTDNA
+713 ERQHSAGTDNA

-757 KSNYF
+757 KSNYYV
-762 IEKDSTSHTVKY
+762 EKDSTSHTVKY

-779 GNAVKLVYGEKQA
+779 GNAVKLVHGEKQA

-894 FYISEDVIPP
+894 FYVSEDVIPP

-917 SETVTWDDLGHLMGM
+917 SETVTWDDLGHSMGT

-957 TVSSSNSSVELEG
+957 TVSSSNSSVELDG

-982 WKNGGKYVPN
+982 WKNGGKYVSN

-1000 SAYLSRGGVEKHN
+1000 SAYLSRGGVKKHN

-1021 TYRDV
+1021 IYRDV
-1026 YVHHERWGTDEN
+1026 YVHHERWGTDES
-1038 GNRVDQSYRTYDG
+1038 GSRVDQSYRTYDG

-1083 YAFPNSE
+1083 YAFPNSQS
-1090 VGDKAEL
+1090 GDKAGL

-1117 VLLNNNYPE
+1117 VFLNNNYPE

-1165 QKPSYKDMISTVHA
+1165 EKPSYEDMISTVHA

-1202 WEEEVCMP
+1202 WEEQVCMP

>member
-493 KGYVCVSGGTSPV
+493 KGYVLS
-506 YKEKIQSGDD
+506 
-516 KIAVNLTK
+516 
-524 IQERSV
+524 
-530 AQEKPDKAGCAAVY
+530 
-544 KTLGSKKY
+544 
-552 FPKDIKI
+552 
-559 SYTDTNGNDTTKKFS
+559 
-574 IKDYYYDS
+574 
-582 ANESVGAAGDGF
+582 
-594 VETDTKK
+594 
-601 TYSINTGHRDTEKA
+601 
-615 LNAIVKYV
+615 
-623 YEKVKLNADRSGEV
+623 
-637 KIEINYYQPK
+637 
-647 VPNVALIYRRSYD
+647 LIH
-660 SDGKAVD
+660 
-667 TLVQTKKLDNTVI
+667 I
-680 NSTTDE
+680 
-686 KNCEGSYGPY
+686 
-696 PTELTF
+696 
-702 VKNSEGKWSVS
+702 
-713 ERQPSAGTDNA
+713 
-724 NTLPLVE
+724 
-731 EAVYKSEIKNYHG
+731 
-744 AGSDSWSGSGLRE
+744 
-757 KSNYF
+757 
-762 IEKDSTSHTVKY
+762 
-774 STVFK
+774 
-779 GNAVKLVYGEKQA
+779 
-792 SYTFNVYYARKCNGV
+792 
-807 LGEWELGKTVTKYV
+807 
-821 DTTPEEEIKR
+821 
-831 TRYLTYNDTLEG
+831 
-843 MGVTT
+843 
-848 VLKPETYLLQDDLTY
+848 
-863 AAGNKELVKVLG
+863 
-875 KKTVLVWPQKSMDS
+875 
-889 VTVNV
+889 
-894 FYISEDVIPP
+894 
-904 TPKPSFPI
+904 
-912 TGGNS
+912 
-917 SETVTWDDLGHLMGM
+917 
-932 EEQPSLSSSHNHCES
+932 
-947 SGRIEEDEVS
+947 
-957 TVSSSNSSVELEG
+957 
-970 AADLTLPNGKKD
+970 
-982 WKNGGKYVPN
+982 
-992 KLKSKAVT
+992 
-1000 SAYLSRGGVEKHN
+1000 
-1013 NKTTFTVK
+1013 
-1021 TYRDV
+1021 
-1026 YVHHERWGTDEN
+1026 
-1038 GNRVDQSYRTYDG
+1038 
-1051 IQYGFFDVDVK
+1051 
-1062 TVYFELLR
+1062 
-1070 AEVWKPEKAKVFN
+1070 
-1083 YAFPNSE
+1083 
-1090 VGDKAEL
+1090 
-1097 DSDGDCRTLPKALF
+1097 
-1111 QLKDYF
+1111 
-1117 VLLNNNYPE
+1117 
-1126 WGSNNWGES
+1126 
-1135 TFGEAWC
+1135 
-1142 KINTAALA
+1142 
-1150 NITLRAPDLTIEEGQ
+1150 
-1165 QKPSYKDMISTVHA
+1165 
-1179 NLPGIIKSNWD
+1179 
-1190 VQSDILSFFHPR
+1190 
-1202 WEEEVCMP
+1202 
-1210 KLLCWNEL
+1210 
-1218 E
+1218 

>member
-1 MRKFSKNLLFRG
+1 MRKFSKKFIVRG
-13 AQFCAPLLLL
+13 VRFCTPLLLL
-23 LVIIAVTS
+23 LVVMAITS
-31 LARARPAEAAKK
+31 LARARPAKAA
-43 TSDFQAFSWKTRADL
+43 SDFKAFSWKTRAEL
-58 VKHLKNGQDSNQIRY
+58 KRHLRSDRDSNGIKY
-73 SEYGFKID
+73 SDYGFEIN
-81 TRSSTMYLKG
+81 TNSSTMYIKG
-91 RNKPINLTAR
+91 MRDPINLKAR
-101 CHGDDSPYRWWFW
+101 CHGKDSPYRWWFW

-128 TDSFIATTK
+128 TDSFVATTK
-137 PLTYKNG
+137 PLTG
-144 NYNTNQYTNQGD
+144 SYNTDQYARQGD
-156 HAPVKRYEVSKA
+156 HAPVTRYEVSRR
-168 GGFIKSRGKDLTIKG
+168 GGFIASKGRDLTING
-183 AKWGVSFYVIDLK
+183 AKWGISFYVIDLSK
-196 EWYNNKNYNKLA
+196 WYNNRNYNKLA
-208 DDYSGRVFIH
+208 DDFSGRVYLH
-218 TIASIYSAGERRLA
+218 TIASIYNANERRLA
-232 GPFTTLASWQAAAR
+232 GPFRTLASWTSAAR
-246 ARGFDSRGVDDYKD
+246 ARSFDERGIDDYKD
-260 HYNQIIPI
+260 HYNQVIPI
-268 NNTIKHKLRI
+268 NNTIRHKLRI

-283 SKENPVAGKI
+283 SKKNPVAGKI
-293 TDDGEVADSCKFK
+293 TDDGEVAESCKFK
-306 NDYSSKDSS
+306 NNKEQDIS
-315 FIDEKKLKAGSVFTL
+315 FIDEKELKAGSVFTF

-348 REVHIDENREAQPY
+348 REVHIDPDTNKAQPY
-362 AKFMMLDSLN
+362 AKFMMLDSLTS
-372 DNPVAGTDKS
+372 NPVAGTDKS

-404 LMYYKKYNIKVNN
+404 LMYYKEYNIKVNN
-417 HSVSVTKKSKDTK
+417 HSVSVTKKSNDTK
-430 VKSVA
+430 VKSVV

-443 GKKKWD
+443 GRKKWD
-449 ALADYMKDLH
+449 ALADYMKNLH

-493 KGYVCVSGGTSPV
+493 KGYVCVSGATSPV

-516 KIAVNLTK
+516 KIAVNLIK
-524 IQERSV
+524 IQERSI
-530 AQEKPDKAGCAAVY
+530 AKEKPDKAGCAAVY
-544 KTLGSKKY
+544 KTLGGKKY

-559 SYTDTNGNDTTKKFS
+559 SYTDTDGNDTTKKFS

-582 ANESVGAAGDGF
+582 TNESVGAAGDGF

-667 TLVQTKKLDNTVI
+667 TLVQTKKLGNTVI

-713 ERQPSAGTDNA
+713 ERQSNAGTDNA

-757 KSNYF
+757 KSKYF
-762 IEKDSTSHTVKY
+762 IEKDSASHMVKY

-848 VLKPETYLLQDDLTY
+848 VLKPETYLLQDDLTSTE
-863 AAGNKELVKVLG
+863 GNKDLVKVLG
-875 KKTVLVWPQKSMDS
+875 KRTVLVWPQKSMDS

-894 FYISEDVIPP
+894 FYVSEDVIPP
-904 TPKPSFPI
+904 TPTPSFPI
-912 TGGNS
+912 TEGTS
-917 SETVTWDDLGHLMGM
+917 SETVTWDDLGHSMGT

-957 TVSSSNSSVELEG
+957 TVSSTESSVELDG

-982 WKNGGKYVPN
+982 WKNGGQYVPN
-992 KLKSKAVT
+992 KLKSKAET
-1000 SAYLSRGGVEKHN
+1000 SAYLSKGAVKKHN

-1026 YVHHERWGTDEN
+1026 YVHHERWGTDES
-1038 GNRVDQSYRTYDG
+1038 GSRVDQSYRTYDG

-1097 DSDGDCRTLPKALF
+1097 DSDGDCRTLPKAL
-1111 QLKDYF
+1111 
-1117 VLLNNNYPE
+1117 V
-1126 WGSNNWGES
+1126 
-1135 TFGEAWC
+1135 
-1142 KINTAALA
+1142 
-1150 NITLRAPDLTIEEGQ
+1150 
-1165 QKPSYKDMISTVHA
+1165 SYT
-1179 NLPGIIKSNWD
+1179 
-1190 VQSDILSFFHPR
+1190 
-1202 WEEEVCMP
+1202 
-1210 KLLCWNEL
+1210 
-1218 E
+1218 

>member
-1 MRKFSKNLLFRG
+1 M
-13 AQFCAPLLLL
+13 
-23 LVIIAVTS
+23 IIAVTS
-31 LARARPAEAAKK
+31 LARARPVEAAKK
-43 TSDFQAFSWKTRADL
+43 TSDFQAFSWETRGDL
-58 VKHLKNGQDSNQIRY
+58 VKHLKNGQDSNDIKY
-73 SEYGFKID
+73 SEYGFKVD
-81 TRSSTMYLKG
+81 TSSSTMYLKG

-156 HAPVKRYEVSKA
+156 HAPVKRYEVSKT

-183 AKWGVSFYVIDLK
+183 AKWGISFYVIDLK

-208 DDYSGRVFIH
+208 DDYSGRVFLH

-260 HYNQIIPI
+260 HYNQVIPI

-293 TDDGEVADSCKFK
+293 TDDGKVADSCKFK
-306 NDYSSKDSS
+306 GVAGDRT

-330 SKIKTY
+330 SNIKTY

-348 REVHIDENREAQPY
+348 REVHIDENGNAQPY
-362 AKFMMLDSLN
+362 AKFMMLDSLTS
-372 DNPVAGTDKS
+372 NPVAGTDKL

-399 ISSKD
+399 ISPKT
-404 LMYYKKYNIKVNN
+404 LMYYKECHIKVNN

-430 VKSVA
+430 VKRIA

-443 GKKKWD
+443 GKKKWKD
-449 ALADYMKDLH
+449 IADYIKNLH

-524 IQERSV
+524 IQERSI
-530 AQEKPDKAGCAAVY
+530 AKEKPDKAGCAAVY
-544 KTLGSKKY
+544 KTLGGKKY

-601 TYSINTGHRDTEKA
+601 TYSINTGHKDTEKA

-667 TLVQTKKLDNTVI
+667 TLVQTKKLGNTVI

-702 VKNSEGKWSVS
+702 VKNSEGKWSVAEGQS
-713 ERQPSAGTDNA
+713 GAGIDSA

-757 KSNYF
+757 KSNYYV
-762 IEKDSTSHTVKY
+762 EKDSTSHTVKY

-792 SYTFNVYYARKCNGV
+792 SYTFNVYRRLRNA
-807 LGEWELGKTVTKYV
+807 
-821 DTTPEEEIKR
+821 
-831 TRYLTYNDTLEG
+831 TR
-843 MGVTT
+843 
-848 VLKPETYLLQDDLTY
+848 
-863 AAGNKELVKVLG
+863 
-875 KKTVLVWPQKSMDS
+875 
-889 VTVNV
+889 
-894 FYISEDVIPP
+894 
-904 TPKPSFPI
+904 
-912 TGGNS
+912 
-917 SETVTWDDLGHLMGM
+917 
-932 EEQPSLSSSHNHCES
+932 
-947 SGRIEEDEVS
+947 RI
-957 TVSSSNSSVELEG
+957 N
-970 AADLTLPNGKKD
+970 
-982 WKNGGKYVPN
+982 
-992 KLKSKAVT
+992 
-1000 SAYLSRGGVEKHN
+1000 
-1013 NKTTFTVK
+1013 TTFFC
-1021 TYRDV
+1021 Y
-1026 YVHHERWGTDEN
+1026 
-1038 GNRVDQSYRTYDG
+1038 
-1051 IQYGFFDVDVK
+1051 
-1062 TVYFELLR
+1062 
-1070 AEVWKPEKAKVFN
+1070 
-1083 YAFPNSE
+1083 
-1090 VGDKAEL
+1090 
-1097 DSDGDCRTLPKALF
+1097 
-1111 QLKDYF
+1111 
-1117 VLLNNNYPE
+1117 
-1126 WGSNNWGES
+1126 
-1135 TFGEAWC
+1135 
-1142 KINTAALA
+1142 
-1150 NITLRAPDLTIEEGQ
+1150 
-1165 QKPSYKDMISTVHA
+1165 
-1179 NLPGIIKSNWD
+1179 
-1190 VQSDILSFFHPR
+1190 
-1202 WEEEVCMP
+1202 
-1210 KLLCWNEL
+1210 
-1218 E
+1218 

>member
-1 MRKFSKNLLFRG
+1 MRKFSKKFIVRG

-23 LVIIAVTS
+23 LVMIAVTS

-43 TSDFQAFSWKTRADL
+43 TSDFQAFCWDNKEEL

-73 SEYGFKID
+73 NEYGFKVD

-91 RNKPINLTAR
+91 KGKIDLTAR
-101 CHGDDSPYRWWFW
+101 CHGKDSPCRWWFW

-119 LRSSGIHWS
+119 LRTSPIHWS

-156 HAPVKRYEVSKA
+156 HAPVKCYEVSKA
-168 GGFIKSRGKDLTIKG
+168 DGFIKSKGKPVFAKG
-183 AKWGVSFYVIDLK
+183 AKWGISFYVIDLSK
-196 EWYNNKNYNKLA
+196 WYNNKNYNKLA
-208 DDYSGRVFIH
+208 DDYSGRVYIH
-218 TIASIYSAGERRLA
+218 TIASIYNASERRLA

-268 NNTIKHKLRI
+268 NNSVRHKLRI

-283 SKENPVAGKI
+283 SKKNPVAGKI
-293 TDDGEVADSCKFK
+293 TDDGEVAESCKFK
-306 NDYSSKDSS
+306 DKNGESSL
-315 FIDEKKLKAGSVFTL
+315 IDEKELKAGSVFKL
-330 SKIKTY
+330 SNIKTY
-336 EYGGTK
+336 EYNGTK

-348 REVHIDENREAQPY
+348 REVHIDPDTNEAQPY
-362 AKFMMLDSLN
+362 AKFMMLDSLTS
-372 DNPVAGTDKS
+372 NPVAGTDKS

-404 LMYYKKYNIKVNN
+404 LMYYKEYNIKVNN

-443 GKKKWD
+443 GKKKWKD
-449 ALADYMKDLH
+449 IADYMKNLH
-459 WKNGIKENRIYLVY
+459 WKNGIKENRIYLIY

-480 IKVFNKVYEHVDG
+480 IKVFNKVYENVDG
-493 KGYVCVSGGTSPV
+493 KGYVCVSGATSPV

-516 KIAVNLTK
+516 KIAVNLNK
-524 IQERSV
+524 IQERSI
-530 AQEKPDKAGCAAVY
+530 AKEKPDKAGCAAVY

-601 TYSINTGHRDTEKA
+601 TYAINTGHKDTEKA

-647 VPNVALIYRRSYD
+647 VPNVALIYRRTYD
-660 SDGKAVD
+660 ENGKAVD
-667 TLVQTKKLDNTVI
+667 TLVQTKKLGNTVI

-702 VKNSEGKWSVS
+702 VKDSEGKWSVAEGQS
-713 ERQPSAGTDNA
+713 SAGTDSA

-757 KSNYF
+757 KSNYYV
-762 IEKDSTSHTVKY
+762 EKDSTSHTVKY

-848 VLKPETYLLQDDLTY
+848 VLKPETYLLQDNLTY

-875 KKTVLVWPQKSMDS
+875 KKTVLIWPQKSMDS

-894 FYISEDVIPP
+894 FYVSEEVIPP
-904 TPKPSFPI
+904 TPKPSFPV
-912 TGGNS
+912 TEGNS
-917 SETVTWDDLGHLMGM
+917 SETVTWDDLGHLMGT

-1070 AEVWKPEKAKVFN
+1070 AEV
-1083 YAFPNSE
+1083 
-1090 VGDKAEL
+1090 
-1097 DSDGDCRTLPKALF
+1097 
-1111 QLKDYF
+1111 
-1117 VLLNNNYPE
+1117 
-1126 WGSNNWGES
+1126 
-1135 TFGEAWC
+1135 
-1142 KINTAALA
+1142 
-1150 NITLRAPDLTIEEGQ
+1150 
-1165 QKPSYKDMISTVHA
+1165 
-1179 NLPGIIKSNWD
+1179 
-1190 VQSDILSFFHPR
+1190 
-1202 WEEEVCMP
+1202 
-1210 KLLCWNEL
+1210 
-1218 E
+1218 

>member
-1 MRKFSKNLLFRG
+1 MRKFSKKFIVRG
-13 AQFCAPLLLL
+13 VRFCTPLLLF
-23 LVIIAVTS
+23 LVVMAITS
-31 LARARPAEAAKK
+31 LARARPAKAA
-43 TSDFQAFSWKTRADL
+43 SDFKAFCWEDRKEL
-58 VKHLKNGQDSNQIRY
+58 KKHLSNDKDSNGIEY
-73 SEYGFKID
+73 NKYGFEVNTGAD
-81 TRSSTMYLKG
+81 DHYLKVAG
-91 RNKPINLTAR
+91 ERINLKQRCDGKVHDDPKEENKP
-101 CHGDDSPYRWWFW
+101 PYRYWFW

-128 TDSFIATTK
+128 TDSFVATTK
-137 PLTYKNG
+137 PLTG
-144 NYNTNQYTNQGD
+144 SYNTNQYENRVGIFRLE
-156 HAPVKRYEVSKA
+156 AS
-168 GGFIKSRGKDLTIKG
+168 GGKFIKSKGRDLTIKG
-183 AKWGVSFYVIDLK
+183 AKWGISFYIIDLK
-196 EWYNNKNYNKLA
+196 PWYDKKYDKLA
-208 DDYSGRVFIH
+208 DEYSGRVYLH
-218 TIASIYSAGERRLA
+218 TIASIYDANERRLA
-232 GPFTTLASWQAAAR
+232 GPFRTLASWQAAAR
-246 ARGFDSRGVDDYKD
+246 ARGFDSRGIDDYKD
-260 HYNQIIPI
+260 HYNQVLPI
-268 NNTIKHKLRI
+268 NKTIKHELRI

-283 SKENPVAGKI
+283 SKKNPIAGKI
-293 TDDGEVADSCKFK
+293 TDKGEVDESCKFK
-306 NDYSSKDSS
+306 DKYDSEGSSS
-315 FIDEKKLKAGSVFTL
+315 FIAKKSLKAGSVFTL
-330 SKIKTY
+330 SNIKTY

-348 REVHIDENREAQPY
+348 REVHIDPDTNEAQPY
-362 AKFMMLDSLN
+362 AKFMMLDSLTS
-372 DNPVAGTDKS
+372 NPVAGTDKS

-404 LMYYKKYNIKVNN
+404 LMYYKEYNIKVNN
-417 HSVSVTKKSKDTK
+417 HGVSVTKKSNDTK
-430 VKSVA
+430 VKSVV
-435 AGKKKGLT
+435 AGKKRGLT
-443 GKKKWD
+443 GRKKWD

-493 KGYVCVSGGTSPV
+493 DGYVCVSGGTSPV
-506 YKEKIQSGDD
+506 YKEKIHSGDD

-524 IQERSV
+524 IQERSI
-530 AQEKPDKAGCAAVY
+530 AKEKPDKAGCAAVY

-559 SYTDTNGNDTTKKFS
+559 SYTDTDGNDTTKKFS

-667 TLVQTKKLDNTVI
+667 TLVQTKKLGNTVI

-713 ERQPSAGTDNA
+713 ERQSSAGTDSA

-757 KSNYF
+757 KSKYYV
-762 IEKDSTSHTVKY
+762 EKDSTSHTVKY

-894 FYISEDVIPP
+894 FYVSEDVIPP

-912 TGGNS
+912 TGGTS
-917 SETVTWDDLGHLMGM
+917 SETVTWDDLGHPMGT
-932 EEQPSLSSSHNHCES
+932 EGDPSECSSHNHCES

-957 TVSSSNSSVELEG
+957 TVRSSNSSVELEG

-1000 SAYLSRGGVEKHN
+1000 SAYLSRGGVKKHN

-1202 WEEEVCMP
+1202 WEEQVCMP